1 MTTAHSSLCGVM
13 VLNLKTV
20 LDLINPKIGTFIT
33 GSYDCV
39 SQAMSAR
46 SEVLTVVQDIIKQ
59 KRTTPVTDEEE
70 GTADILTILL
80 QNIEEGHITQSEV
93 EDQLIESV
101 FSFQQ
106 GLSFNSYCLCLTRYY
121 ANQTLRA
128 NAQALC
134 TTTQSRAFDDTYRIS

>member
-1 MTTAHSSLCGVM
+1 
-13 VLNLKTV
+13 
-20 LDLINPKIGTFIT
+20 
-33 GSYDCV
+33 
-39 SQAMSAR
+39 MSAR
-46 SEVLTVVQDIIKQ
+46 TKVLTVIRDIIKQ

-106 GLSFNSYCLCLTRYY
+106 GLSFNYCFC
-121 ANQTLRA
+121 
-128 NAQALC
+128 
-134 TTTQSRAFDDTYRIS
+134 

>member
-1 MTTAHSSLCGVM
+1 M

-106 GLSFNSYCLCLTRYY
+106 GLIFNSGFCLTR
-121 ANQTLRA
+121 A
-128 NAQALC
+128 
-134 TTTQSRAFDDTYRIS
+134 

>member
-1 MTTAHSSLCGVM
+1 MTTVHSSSCDVM

-33 GSYDCV
+33 GSYDCF

-80 QNIEEGHITQSEV
+80 QNIEEGHISQSEV

-106 GLSFNSYCLCLTRYY
+106 GLSFNSYCLCLTRAY

>member
-1 MTTAHSSLCGVM
+1 
-13 VLNLKTV
+13 
-20 LDLINPKIGTFIT
+20 
-33 GSYDCV
+33 
-39 SQAMSAR
+39 MSAR
-46 SEVLTVVQDIIKQ
+46 TKVLTVIRDIIKQ

-106 GLSFNSYCLCLTRYY
+106 GLSFNYCFCLTRAY
-121 ANQTLRA
+121 ADQTLCA
-128 NAQALC
+128 NVHALC
-134 TTTQSRAFDDTYRIS
+134 TTTQNRAFDDTYRISYKKE

>member
-1 MTTAHSSLCGVM
+1 MTTAHSSFCGVM

-20 LDLINPKIGTFIT
+20 LDLINPALGTFIT
-33 GSYDCV
+33 GSYDCF

-106 GLSFNSYCLCLTRYY
+106 GLSFNYCFCLTRAY
-121 ANQTLRA
+121 ANQTLHH
-128 NAQALC
+128 NPK
-134 TTTQSRAFDDTYRIS
+134 QSF